1 MRSENVFEASSV
13 VKTVTDTI
21 ADGIAAKDRF
31 TSSPGIARSS
41 SLTKATSG
49 LNIVFPVLVTK
60 SSNFDTAMM
69 VSRAVERKAVSLL
82 QIAFSAFDITNAKD
96 ATDFI
101 KNFHTN
107 LKGKISLDDFIDA
120 MDTYANEN
128 GLIVQEKAGMYD
140 AVIRDL
146 RSISTYYPDDT
157 SESPLSRFMVSESS
171 YGTRVFTEK
180 KSYVRSDKSKQREVD
195 DYRFQHQKEREEDQ
209 DRIRYKEREEDQE
222 YREKRDKVKDRMD
235 GRRLAAQIRNN
246 KETQK
251 TQRDRLDY
259 EKERDIKSDEY
270 KRERDKVQD
279 KKDREKAQRDKE
291 RDARQAARDD
301 IQNQKDIQQMFT
313 TQIFSSDI
321 KKANEL
327 VPTMMVVNFV
337 TIDGEHQINRQ
348 VVIGVKAKL
357 FPVDSQDVINKI
369 IVKNADRNIL
379 LKFIKASTKEISFL
393 KDFLFAIDNAKLSAI
408 ANSKNGSSTNKL
420 LKTLERRALNGKIRK
435 AFKINNAYKAIATLV
450 ITKEEADYIYK
461 NNNIDVT
468 NARVMRPIME
478 NLSLMMF
485 IIVDDSNEVASI
497 LMDSGDDNFESIS
510 YTHLEREAS
519 DNSSKKIINL
529 MTKLNR

>member
-107 LKGKISLDDFIDA
+107 LKGKISLDNFIDA

-157 SESPLSRFMVSESS
+157 SESPLSRFIVSESS
-171 YGTRVFTEK
+171 YGTRVFTEA
-180 KSYVRSDKSKQREVD
+180 RSAKSKQREDD
-195 DYRFQHQKEREEDQ
+195 DYRFEYQKTRDNKRDRERED
-209 DRIRYKEREEDQE
+209 DLE
-222 YREKRDKVKDRMD
+222 YREKRDKVHDKMD
-235 GRRLAAQIRNN
+235 GRRLAVQIRNN

-251 TQRDRLDY
+251 TQRDRLDF
-259 EKERDIKSDEY
+259 EKDKYDKEYDYREKRDK
-270 KRERDKVQD
+270 ERDKVQD

-321 KKANEL
+321 KKANEM

>member
-107 LKGKISLDDFIDA
+107 LKGKISLDNFIDA

-171 YGTRVFTEK
+171 YGTRVFTEG
-180 KSYVRSDKSKQREVD
+180 RSAKSKQREDD
-195 DYRFQHQKEREEDQ
+195 DYRFQYQKDRDNKQDRERED
-209 DRIRYKEREEDQE
+209 DLR
-222 YREKRDKVKDRMD
+222 YREDRDKVQDKMA
-235 GRRLAAQIRNN
+235 GRRLAVQIRNN
-246 KETQK
+246 KEIQK

-259 EKERDIKSDEY
+259 EKERDSKSDEY
-270 KRERDKVQD
+270 KKERDKVQD

-321 KKANEL
+321 KKANEM

-379 LKFIKASTKEISFL
+379 LKFIKASTREISFL

-450 ITKEEADYIYK
+450 ISKEEADYIYK

>member
-180 KSYVRSDKSKQREVD
+180 KSFTRSDKSRQREED
-195 DYRFQHQKEREEDQ
+195 DYRFDYQKIRDNKRDRERD
-209 DRIRYKEREEDQE
+209 DDLE
-222 YREKRDKVKDRMD
+222 YQEKRDKVQDKIA
-235 GRRLAAQIRNN
+235 GQRLAVQIRNN

-270 KRERDKVQD
+270 KRERDEVQD
-279 KKDREKAQRDKE
+279 KKDYEKAQRDIE

-321 KKANEL
+321 KKANEM

>member
-13 VKTVTDTI
+13 IKTVTDVIT
-21 ADGIAAKDRF
+21 DGINKADRL
-31 TSSPGIARSS
+31 TSGSGIARSS
-41 SLTKATSG
+41 SLTKATAG

-60 SSNFDTAMM
+60 SSKFDTAMM
-69 VSRAVERKAVSLL
+69 ASRAVERKAVSLL

-128 GLIVQEKAGMYD
+128 GLIVQEKMDMYK
-140 AVIRDL
+140 AVIMDL
-146 RSISTYYPDDT
+146 KSIGTYYPDDT
-157 SESPLSRFMVSESS
+157 SESPLNRFMVSESS
-171 YGTRVFTEK
+171 YGTRVYTERSK
-180 KSYVRSDKSKQREVD
+180 ESYDKEDD
-195 DYRFQHQKEREEDQ
+195 DYRFKYQKDKDEADRTRNLGRDLYQRERDQINDKRQEERDKYQ
-209 DRIRYKEREEDQE
+209 
-222 YREKRDKVKDRMD
+222 REKDDAERLRNLGKD
-235 GRRLAAQIRNN
+235 LYQ
-246 KETQK
+246 
-251 TQRDRLDY
+251 
-259 EKERDIKSDEY
+259 
-270 KRERDKVQD
+270 RERDKYKEKRDEIED
-279 KKDREKAQRDKE
+279 KRADARDKRQSA
-291 RDARQAARDD
+291 RDAV
-301 IQNQKDIQQMFT
+301 QNQKDIQQMFSQ
-313 TQIFSSDI
+313 QIFSSDI
-321 KKANEL
+321 KKANEM
-327 VPTMMVVNFV
+327 VPTMMVVNFI

-435 AFKINNAYKAIATLV
+435 AFKVNNAYKAIATLV
-450 ITKEEADYIYK
+450 ISKEEADYIYK

-485 IIVDDSNEVASI
+485 MIVDDSNEVASI

>member
-180 KSYVRSDKSKQREVD
+180 KTYVRSDKSRQREED
-195 DYRFQHQKEREEDQ
+195 DYRSQHQKEREEDQ
-209 DRIRYKEREEDQE
+209 DRIRRREREDDQE
-222 YREKRDKVKDRMD
+222 YREKRDKAQDKMA
-235 GRRLAAQIRNN
+235 GRRLAVQIRNN

-251 TQRDRLDY
+251 TQRDRLDFEKDKY
-259 EKERDIKSDEY
+259 NKEYDYREKRDKERDEA
-270 KRERDKVQD
+270 QD
-279 KKDREKAQRDKE
+279 KKDRRLQEMISRI
-291 RDARQAARDD
+291 RR
-301 IQNQKDIQQMFT
+301 I
-313 TQIFSSDI
+313 SSRC
-321 KKANEL
+321 L
-327 VPTMMVVNFV
+327 QLRF
-337 TIDGEHQINRQ
+337 
-348 VVIGVKAKL
+348 
-357 FPVDSQDVINKI
+357 F
-369 IVKNADRNIL
+369 L
-379 LKFIKASTKEISFL
+379 LI
-393 KDFLFAIDNAKLSAI
+393 
-408 ANSKNGSSTNKL
+408 
-420 LKTLERRALNGKIRK
+420 
-435 AFKINNAYKAIATLV
+435 
-450 ITKEEADYIYK
+450 
-461 NNNIDVT
+461 
-468 NARVMRPIME
+468 
-478 NLSLMMF
+478 
-485 IIVDDSNEVASI
+485 
-497 LMDSGDDNFESIS
+497 
-510 YTHLEREAS
+510 
-519 DNSSKKIINL
+519 
-529 MTKLNR
+529 